1 MRLVKPGFQLPYP
14 LTLRDGLFARKDC
27 TFSGFIFA
35 YSGKGALKYGGSAS
49 FKILTLIITNFFFL
63 IFPIRLTYIFYRS
76 GTRAINF
83 ANPYQSIKAIFFDK
97 NGLIN

>member
-35 YSGKGALKYGGSAS
+35 YSEKGALKYGGSAS
-49 FKILTLIITNFFFL
+49 FKILTLIITNFFF
-63 IFPIRLTYIFYRS
+63 F
-76 GTRAINF
+76 
-83 ANPYQSIKAIFFDK
+83 
-97 NGLIN
+97 